1 MPRID
6 NFLSLMNERGASD
19 IHFCVGQPPTL
30 RLHGE
35 VDPIRY
41 KTLTDTDF
49 EVFLKEITPDGIWS
63 RFEESSDA
71 DFAYACPGLARFRV
85 NLFRQERGAGAV
97 FRLIPSRLFTLEEL
111 GLPSA
116 VHKAVNIERGLV
128 IVTGPTGSGKST
140 TLSAII
146 DEMNCT
152 RKLHI
157 ITIEDPIEF
166 VHPNK
171 ESVITQREVGTHTRS
186 FADGLRAGLREDPDV
201 ILVGEMR
208 DFETISLA
216 LEAAQTGL
224 LVLGT
229 LHTNS
234 AGKTVDRMVAAFPTD
249 EQDGARAIIGDTLE
263 CVLAQQLLRR
273 IEGGRVAAFE
283 ILFGSPALGVIIRE
297 GRTHQIQNLIRQGK
311 SRGMI
316 AMDDSLTLLVEE
328 EVVTP
333 ADAYERA
340 IDKPDFRKKMA
351 DLGFL
356 VGISDDE
363 SVELELALAAQDALK
378 AKEREAKEK
387 RLAPGVPRLV
397 PQPTAPQPTAP
408 QRTGPQRKGPPST
421 GPQ

>member
-49 EVFLKEITPDGIWS
+49 QVFLKEITPPHIWKS
-63 RFEESSDA
+63 YEETGDA
-71 DFAYACPGLARFRV
+71 DFAYEAEGLARFRV
-85 NLFRQERGAGAV
+85 NLFEQGAGAGAV
-97 FRLIPSRLFTLEEL
+97 FRLIPSRLFTMEEL
-111 GLPSA
+111 GLPPA
-116 VHKAVNIERGLV
+116 VHKACAIERGLV

-146 DEMNCT
+146 NEINMT
-152 RKLHI
+152 RALHI

-166 VHPNK
+166 VHQNK
-171 ESVITQREVGTHTRS
+171 QSVITQREVGAHTKS
-186 FADGLRAGLREDPDV
+186 FADGLRAALREDPDV

-208 DFETISLA
+208 DFETVSLA

-234 AGKTVDRMVAAFPTD
+234 AGKTVDRIISTFPSD
-249 EQDGARAIIGDTLE
+249 EQDGARAVIGDTLE
-263 CVLAQQLLRR
+263 CVLAQQLLKR

-283 ILFGSPALGVIIRE
+283 ILFGSPALGVVVRE
-297 GRTHQIQNLIRQGK
+297 GRSHQIANLIRQGK
-311 SRGMI
+311 RRGMV
-316 AMDDSLTLLVEE
+316 AMDDSLITLVEE

-333 ADAYERA
+333 GEAYERA

-351 DLGFL
+351 ERGHM
-356 VGISDDE
+356 VGVSDDE
-363 SVELELALAAQDALK
+363 SVELELALAAQEAQR
-378 AKEREAKEK
+378 AKELEAKHA
-387 RLAPGVPRLV
+387 RRPGAPPSLLS
-397 PQPTAPQPTAP
+397 
-408 QRTGPQRKGPPST
+408 RTGPQTAGPQKT